1 MIIVLELYIVNL
13 FILYVLVE
21 ALVYWRDPV
30 LSGIVFGATLV
41 VLLSFAYMSLISV
54 VAYLAM
60 FVQSSCI
67 ILRVYKT
74 ALQTVQK
81 TNESHPFQ

>member
-1 MIIVLELYIVNL
+1 M
-13 FILYVLVE
+13 FIVE

-30 LSGIVFGATLV
+30 SSGIVFGATLV

-54 VAYLAM
+54 VAYLALI
-60 FVQSSCI
+60 VQSGCI
-67 ILRVYKT
+67 LLRIYKV

-81 TNESHPFQ
+81 TTESHPFQ

>member
-1 MIIVLELYIVNL
+1 M
-13 FILYVLVE
+13 FIVE

-30 LSGIVFGATLV
+30 LSGIVFGVTLV

-60 FVQSSCI
+60 AVQSGCI
-67 ILRVYKT
+67 LLRLYKT

-81 TNESHPFQ
+81 TTESHPFQ

>member
-1 MIIVLELYIVNL
+1 MILFYIFV
-13 FILYVLVE
+13 VE

-30 LSGIVFGATLV
+30 SSGIVFGATLV

-60 FVQSSCI
+60 VVQTGCI
-67 ILRVYKT
+67 VLRLYKT

-81 TNESHPFQ
+81 TTETHPFQ